1 MNDVIKNKLKQLPDS
16 SGVYIMHDSTGNI
29 IYVGKAKVLKNRV
42 RQYFVGSHQAK
53 VAAMVSQ
60 IADFEYIIC
69 DNEIE
74 ALVLECNL
82 IKKYRPY
89 YNILLKDDK
98 HYPYVKIDYSVDF
111 PVVEIVRSVKNDGAR
126 YFGPYASAFVIRDF
140 LKSLYEVYPLRNC
153 RKNIKKALEKGERP
167 CQYFQ
172 MGKCCSP
179 CTGRISEEE
188 YLEMVREVE
197 KMLGSG
203 QQKLKSSLKKK
214 MEEASAEMNYEQAA
228 VLRDRIRL
236 IEKIQDKQKAG
247 MPKIADK
254 DVFGVACG
262 SDRSVVQAFF
272 VRDGNLIHAE
282 KHRLSSSD
290 SESEVLENFLVQYY
304 SDEINI
310 PKTIYISRDI
320 ENRAIIEEWLSEK
333 RGSHVS
339 VVCPQRGENRKL
351 VLLADRNAG
360 DAIRLKENEAKRRTK
375 GLEELQ
381 TALGTSNFPHRVECY
396 DISNTQGTDSVASMV
411 VMIDGEPKKKEYRKF
426 RIKTVEGANDFASMA
441 EVLTRRL
448 NRALSASEG
457 FEALP
462 DLIIV
467 DGGKGQLSAAFEIL
481 RSMGLDESIDICGLA
496 KREEELFLPGKSDPV
511 VLGRRSM
518 ALRLVTNLRDEA
530 HRFAIT
536 YHRGLREKRQSRSRL
551 DAVPGVGP
559 ARKKALLKAFG
570 SLSGVEKASLAE
582 LKAVNGIPDDT
593 AEAIYIAFHTE

>member
-351 VLLADRNAG
+351 VLLADKYF
-360 DAIRLKENEAKRRTK
+360 DL
-375 GLEELQ
+375 L
-381 TALGTSNFPHRVECY
+381 TSLNF
-396 DISNTQGTDSVASMV
+396 
-411 VMIDGEPKKKEYRKF
+411 
-426 RIKTVEGANDFASMA
+426 
-441 EVLTRRL
+441 
-448 NRALSASEG
+448 
-457 FEALP
+457 
-462 DLIIV
+462 
-467 DGGKGQLSAAFEIL
+467 
-481 RSMGLDESIDICGLA
+481 LA
-496 KREEELFLPGKSDPV
+496 
-511 VLGRRSM
+511 
-518 ALRLVTNLRDEA
+518 
-530 HRFAIT
+530 
-536 YHRGLREKRQSRSRL
+536 
-551 DAVPGVGP
+551 
-559 ARKKALLKAFG
+559 
-570 SLSGVEKASLAE
+570 
-582 LKAVNGIPDDT
+582 
-593 AEAIYIAFHTE
+593 